1 MKENRVILSDMD
13 DYFEYKSISEF
24 IRFFIKEQNDDYM
37 SEDCY
42 LQEDIMLDSLARYLK
57 KENK

>member
-24 IRFFIKEQNDDYM
+24 IRFFVKEQYTDEVERIFY
-37 SEDCY
+37 E
-42 LQEDIMLDSLARYLK
+42 QEDIMLSSLARYLK

>member
-1 MKENRVILSDMD
+1 MD

>member
-1 MKENRVILSDMD
+1 MNKENRVILSDMD

-24 IRFFIKEQNDDYM
+24 IRFFIKEQNDDF
-37 SEDCY
+37 E
-42 LQEDIMLDSLARYLK
+42 QEDIMLDSLVRYLK